1 MPPEWIVAI
10 FPGVNRLLETVQAR
24 NARVQSGKQS
34 AKDLIS
40 DKAAEGFLQTVL
52 YCGVCFWQK
61 IPFRTQKVTVRWPVM
76 TGQTSNVSPAMGDM
90 LTEMQGCLK
99 QLCGNSV
106 VRDPQAVA

>member
-40 DKAAEGFLQTVL
+40 DKAAEASCRQSCTVAYASGRKYL
-52 YCGVCFWQK
+52 
-61 IPFRTQKVTVRWPVM
+61 
-76 TGQTSNVSPAMGDM
+76 S
-90 LTEMQGCLK
+90 ELK
-99 QLCGNSV
+99 
-106 VRDPQAVA
+106 R